1 MNKKSL
7 VTIQILDLF
16 GSPISKAQYEVKNQR
31 TGQVIAAGTTNSSG
45 CIVEISRDK
54 GTALDVYIKSMFK
67 GSMVKVQSFVMS
79 KDRMVVKITSPKVL
93 LNLKTLTNQGNNGQ
107 YKRKTHIVK
116 KGDTLFEIA
125 QKNHTTVRALER
137 LNKIDDP
144 NKISIGQVIKLP
156 VHIPASGNH
165 SHQDKSKHKHSAQPV
180 NKPTASSTK
189 TTPAPAA
196 KRPANP
202 TSQTKQENGLPEKVH
217 QLYEDTKKALN
228 EAASSASKILT
239 VDDRSQDGGTPKA
252 NTTNIC
258 KTNPQCISSGKSEL
272 IREVNIRLAGFGG
285 ALPTDEFTELTATC
299 IKQFQRDY
307 MGVPDTGKIC
317 GSVLAALDRFRDE
330 YGIASYFESMKCP
343 CGECS
348 GFGRNRSGNF
358 RFEMYNKT
366 TRQYVKVS
374 RDAKEYKG
382 MHRSLIWA
390 LKAMLFYFKKMPN
403 SAGYKIVKISSGYR
417 CIDNNWKNRR
427 PTTNHMGCALD
438 IVVHNKNNQVVSM
451 NELENQVR
459 IKWFGKYLNTS
470 LGWSPDKFGLERI
483 SDGAT
488 TWVHLDVRE
497 FSEEYKID
505 KLFSTS
511 KDGLNGNYLINLFK
525 ADENANK
532 ILGCS
537 GIVVSPNKNPN
548 LNDSSLEDLI
558 KQLGSAISHGEG
570 NYESYNTGTIKNKV
584 IHSYLHPAAGTV
596 TNKTINQIIKT
607 YNLSPNDTT
616 RMFAVGKYQITPGPM
631 REAKLKLGLTGEE
644 KFDAN
649 LQERIFREYLIP
661 SKRPTLG
668 AFVLDGKGT
677 VQLAQYE
684 ASKEWASIA
693 TPHGMKI
700 SKKNGGYV
708 SDGTKS
714 FYESKANHANMGSTK
729 MVKEILEKILKYHQQ
744 HQK

>member
-16 GSPISKAQYEVKNQR
+16 GSPISKAQYVVKNQR
-31 TGQVIAAGTTNSSG
+31 TGKVIAAGPTNSSG
-45 CIVEISRDK
+45 CIVEISQDK
-54 GTALDVYIKSMFK
+54 GTTLDVYIKSMFK

-93 LNLKTLTNQGNNGQ
+93 LDLKTLTNQGNNGQ

-144 NKISIGQVIKLP
+144 NKISVGQVIKLP

-165 SHQDKSKHKHSAQPV
+165 SHQDKPKHKHSAQST
-180 NKPTASSTK
+180 NKPTASSAK

-202 TSQTKQENGLPEKVH
+202 ASQTKQENGLPEKAH

-228 EAASSASKILT
+228 EAASSVSKILT

-348 GFGRNRSGNF
+348 GFGRSRSGNF

-366 TRQYVKVS
+366 TRQYVEVY
-374 RDAKEYKG
+374 RDAKEYNG

-451 NELENQVR
+451 SELENQVR

-483 SDGAT
+483 SDGAK
-488 TWVHLDVRE
+488 TWVHLD
-497 FSEEYKID
+497 
-505 KLFSTS
+505 
-511 KDGLNGNYLINLFK
+511 
-525 ADENANK
+525 
-532 ILGCS
+532 
-537 GIVVSPNKNPN
+537 
-548 LNDSSLEDLI
+548 
-558 KQLGSAISHGEG
+558 
-570 NYESYNTGTIKNKV
+570 
-584 IHSYLHPAAGTV
+584 
-596 TNKTINQIIKT
+596 
-607 YNLSPNDTT
+607 
-616 RMFAVGKYQITPGPM
+616 
-631 REAKLKLGLTGEE
+631 
-644 KFDAN
+644 
-649 LQERIFREYLIP
+649 
-661 SKRPTLG
+661 
-668 AFVLDGKGT
+668 
-677 VQLAQYE
+677 
-684 ASKEWASIA
+684 
-693 TPHGMKI
+693 
-700 SKKNGGYV
+700 
-708 SDGTKS
+708 
-714 FYESKANHANMGSTK
+714 
-729 MVKEILEKILKYHQQ
+729 
-744 HQK
+744 

>member
-67 GSMVKVQSFVMS
+67 GSMVKVQNFVMS

-317 GSVLAALDRFRDE
+317 GSVLVALDQFYDE
-330 YGIASYFESMKCP
+330 YPISSFMGKAACN
-343 CGECS
+343 CGKCS
-348 GFGRNRSGNF
+348 GFGNGKMGVQSGINTA
-358 RFEMYNKT
+358 N
-366 TRQYVKVS
+366 
-374 RDAKEYKG
+374 EYPG
-382 MHRSLIWA
+382 IHRSLIWI
-390 LKAMLFYFKKMPN
+390 LKSLNFYLKNEFKDK
-403 SAGYKIVKISSGYR
+403 KINVAYIESGYR
-417 CIDNNWKNRR
+417 CIENNKKHER
-427 PTTNHMGCALD
+427 TSVNHMGLALD
-438 IVVHNKNNQVVSM
+438 IHFHKNGVRTRELSDMEFIRKNIMAKKMGASEQRIRDKIYLEPKVFRSGEAGATSWVHFDITMFLAKYFTNNMFKTKVSDLNGVKLVNLAASSRILSCGGIVALPKSQNNITDELVLSNEDIIDIMKVTETEVIKFKTEKYFLEQAAGVVDTIMNRTKSGVWGNSVRKVVNADRQFSKITGPKSLDPYGSVENMPMSHVSRKVRNFVNSYLLERANGKKSIIGENLNYANKYYSDEKNRKAWV
-451 NELENQVR
+451 
-459 IKWFGKYLNTS
+459 
-470 LGWSPDKFGLERI
+470 DKFHNEAVKNGMILGTGKAI
-483 SDGAT
+483 HAHGT
-488 TWVHLDVRE
+488 VRE
-497 FSEEYKID
+497 LRDKMPKPFKIV
-505 KLFSTS
+505 LP
-511 KDGLNGNYLINLFK
+511 KDFK
-525 ADENANK
+525 
-532 ILGCS
+532 
-537 GIVVSPNKNPN
+537 GI
-548 LNDSSLEDLI
+548 
-558 KQLGSAISHGEG
+558 
-570 NYESYNTGTIKNKV
+570 
-584 IHSYLHPAAGTV
+584 
-596 TNKTINQIIKT
+596 
-607 YNLSPNDTT
+607 
-616 RMFAVGKYQITPGPM
+616 
-631 REAKLKLGLTGEE
+631 
-644 KFDAN
+644 
-649 LQERIFREYLIP
+649 
-661 SKRPTLG
+661 
-668 AFVLDGKGT
+668 
-677 VQLAQYE
+677 
-684 ASKEWASIA
+684 
-693 TPHGMKI
+693 
-700 SKKNGGYV
+700 
-708 SDGTKS
+708 
-714 FYESKANHANMGSTK
+714 
-729 MVKEILEKILKYHQQ
+729 
-744 HQK
+744 

>member
-93 LNLKTLTNQGNNGQ
+93 LNLKTLINQGNNGQ

-202 TSQTKQENGLPEKVH
+202 TSQTKQENGLPEKAH

-258 KTNPQCISSGKSEL
+258 KTNPQCVSSGKSEL

-317 GSVLAALDRFRDE
+317 GSVLVALDQFYDE
-330 YGIASYFESMKCP
+330 YPISSFMGKAACN
-343 CGECS
+343 CGKCS
-348 GFGRNRSGNF
+348 GFGNGKMGVQSGINTA
-358 RFEMYNKT
+358 N
-366 TRQYVKVS
+366 
-374 RDAKEYKG
+374 EYPG
-382 MHRSLIWA
+382 IHRSLIWI
-390 LKAMLFYFKKMPN
+390 LKSLNFYLKNEFKDK
-403 SAGYKIVKISSGYR
+403 KINVAYIESGYR
-417 CIDNNWKNRR
+417 CIENNKKHER
-427 PTTNHMGCALD
+427 TSVNHMGLALD
-438 IVVHNKNNQVVSM
+438 IHFHKNGVRTRELSDMEFIRKNIMAKKMGASEQRIRDKIYLEPKVFRSGEAGATSWVHFDITMFLAKYFNNNMFKTKVSDLNGVKLVNLAASSRILSCGGIVALPKSQNNITDELVLSNEDIIDIMKVTETEVIKFKTEKYFLEQAAGVVDTIMNRTKSGVWGNSVRKVVNADRQFSKITGPKSLDPYGSVENMPMSHVSRKVRNFVNSYLLERANGKKSIIGENLNYANKYYSDEKNRKAWV
-451 NELENQVR
+451 
-459 IKWFGKYLNTS
+459 
-470 LGWSPDKFGLERI
+470 DKFHNEAVKNGMILGTGKAI
-483 SDGAT
+483 HAHGT
-488 TWVHLDVRE
+488 VRE
-497 FSEEYKID
+497 LRDKMPKPFKIV
-505 KLFSTS
+505 LP
-511 KDGLNGNYLINLFK
+511 KDFK
-525 ADENANK
+525 
-532 ILGCS
+532 
-537 GIVVSPNKNPN
+537 GI
-548 LNDSSLEDLI
+548 
-558 KQLGSAISHGEG
+558 
-570 NYESYNTGTIKNKV
+570 
-584 IHSYLHPAAGTV
+584 
-596 TNKTINQIIKT
+596 
-607 YNLSPNDTT
+607 
-616 RMFAVGKYQITPGPM
+616 
-631 REAKLKLGLTGEE
+631 
-644 KFDAN
+644 
-649 LQERIFREYLIP
+649 
-661 SKRPTLG
+661 
-668 AFVLDGKGT
+668 
-677 VQLAQYE
+677 
-684 ASKEWASIA
+684 
-693 TPHGMKI
+693 
-700 SKKNGGYV
+700 
-708 SDGTKS
+708 
-714 FYESKANHANMGSTK
+714 
-729 MVKEILEKILKYHQQ
+729 
-744 HQK
+744 

>member
-202 TSQTKQENGLPEKVH
+202 TSQTKQENGLPEKAH

-258 KTNPQCISSGKSEL
+258 KTNPQCVSSGKSEL

-317 GSVLAALDRFRDE
+317 GSVLVALDQFYDE
-330 YGIASYFESMKCP
+330 YPISSFMGKAACN
-343 CGECS
+343 CGKCS
-348 GFGRNRSGNF
+348 GFGNGKMGVQSGINTA
-358 RFEMYNKT
+358 N
-366 TRQYVKVS
+366 
-374 RDAKEYKG
+374 EYPG
-382 MHRSLIWA
+382 IHRSLIWI
-390 LKAMLFYFKKMPN
+390 LKSLNFYLKNEFKDK
-403 SAGYKIVKISSGYR
+403 KINVAYIESGYR
-417 CIDNNWKNRR
+417 CIENNKKHER
-427 PTTNHMGCALD
+427 TSVNHMGLALD
-438 IVVHNKNNQVVSM
+438 IHFHKNGVRTRELSDMEFIRKNIMAKKMGASEQRIRDKIYLEPKVFRSGEAGATSWVHFDITMFLAKYFNNNMFKTKVSDLNGVKLVNLAASSRILSCGGIVALPKSQNNITDELVLSNEDIIDIMKVTETEVIKFKTEKYFLEQAAGVVDTIMNRTKSGVWGNSVRKVVNADRQFSKITGPKSLDPYGSVENMPMSHVSRKVRNFVNSYLLERANGKKSIIGENLNYANKYYSDEKNRKAWV
-451 NELENQVR
+451 
-459 IKWFGKYLNTS
+459 
-470 LGWSPDKFGLERI
+470 DKFHNEAVKNGMILGTGKAI
-483 SDGAT
+483 HAHGT
-488 TWVHLDVRE
+488 VRE
-497 FSEEYKID
+497 LRDKMPKPFKIV
-505 KLFSTS
+505 LP
-511 KDGLNGNYLINLFK
+511 KDFK
-525 ADENANK
+525 
-532 ILGCS
+532 
-537 GIVVSPNKNPN
+537 GI
-548 LNDSSLEDLI
+548 
-558 KQLGSAISHGEG
+558 
-570 NYESYNTGTIKNKV
+570 
-584 IHSYLHPAAGTV
+584 
-596 TNKTINQIIKT
+596 
-607 YNLSPNDTT
+607 
-616 RMFAVGKYQITPGPM
+616 
-631 REAKLKLGLTGEE
+631 
-644 KFDAN
+644 
-649 LQERIFREYLIP
+649 
-661 SKRPTLG
+661 
-668 AFVLDGKGT
+668 
-677 VQLAQYE
+677 
-684 ASKEWASIA
+684 
-693 TPHGMKI
+693 
-700 SKKNGGYV
+700 
-708 SDGTKS
+708 
-714 FYESKANHANMGSTK
+714 
-729 MVKEILEKILKYHQQ
+729 
-744 HQK
+744 

>member
-93 LNLKTLTNQGNNGQ
+93 LDLKTLTNQGNNGQ
-107 YKRKTHIVK
+107 YKRKTHLVK

-165 SHQDKSKHKHSAQPV
+165 SHQDKPKNKHSAKST
-180 NKPTASSTK
+180 NKPTASSAK
-189 TTPAPAA
+189 TTPAPPA

-202 TSQTKQENGLPEKVH
+202 TSQTKQENVLQEKVQ

-252 NTTNIC
+252 DTTNIC

-317 GSVLAALDRFRDE
+317 GSVLAALDQFYDE
-330 YGIASYFESMKCP
+330 YPISSFMGKAACN
-343 CGECS
+343 CGKCS
-348 GFGRNRSGNF
+348 GFGNGKMGVQSGINTA
-358 RFEMYNKT
+358 N
-366 TRQYVKVS
+366 
-374 RDAKEYKG
+374 EYPG
-382 MHRSLIWA
+382 IHRSLIWI
-390 LKAMLFYFKKMPN
+390 LKSLNFYLKNEFKDK
-403 SAGYKIVKISSGYR
+403 KINVAYIESGYR
-417 CIDNNWKNRR
+417 CIENNKKNER
-427 PTTNHMGCALD
+427 TSVNHMGLALD
-438 IVVHNKNNQVVSM
+438 IHFHKNGVRTRELSDMEFIRKNIMAKKMGASEQRIRDKIYLEPKVFRSGEAGATSWVHFDITMFLAKYFNNMFKTKVSDLNGVKLVNLAASSRILSCGGVVALPKSQNNITDELVLSNEDIIDIMKVTETEVIKFKTEKYFLEQAAGVVDTIMNRTKSGVWGNSVRKVVNADRQFSKITGPKSLDPYGSVENMPMSHVSKKVRNFVNSYLLERANGKKSIIGENLNYANKYYSDEKNRKAWV
-451 NELENQVR
+451 
-459 IKWFGKYLNTS
+459 
-470 LGWSPDKFGLERI
+470 DKFHNEAVKNGMILGTGKAI
-483 SDGAT
+483 HAHGT
-488 TWVHLDVRE
+488 VRE
-497 FSEEYKID
+497 LRDKMPKPFKIV
-505 KLFSTS
+505 LP
-511 KDGLNGNYLINLFK
+511 KDFK
-525 ADENANK
+525 
-532 ILGCS
+532 
-537 GIVVSPNKNPN
+537 GI
-548 LNDSSLEDLI
+548 
-558 KQLGSAISHGEG
+558 
-570 NYESYNTGTIKNKV
+570 
-584 IHSYLHPAAGTV
+584 
-596 TNKTINQIIKT
+596 
-607 YNLSPNDTT
+607 
-616 RMFAVGKYQITPGPM
+616 
-631 REAKLKLGLTGEE
+631 
-644 KFDAN
+644 
-649 LQERIFREYLIP
+649 
-661 SKRPTLG
+661 
-668 AFVLDGKGT
+668 
-677 VQLAQYE
+677 
-684 ASKEWASIA
+684 
-693 TPHGMKI
+693 
-700 SKKNGGYV
+700 
-708 SDGTKS
+708 
-714 FYESKANHANMGSTK
+714 
-729 MVKEILEKILKYHQQ
+729 
-744 HQK
+744 

>member
-317 GSVLAALDRFRDE
+317 GSVLVALDQFYDE
-330 YGIASYFESMKCP
+330 YPISSFMGKAACN
-343 CGECS
+343 CGKCS
-348 GFGRNRSGNF
+348 GFGNGKMGVQSGINTA
-358 RFEMYNKT
+358 N
-366 TRQYVKVS
+366 
-374 RDAKEYKG
+374 EYPG
-382 MHRSLIWA
+382 IHRSLIWI
-390 LKAMLFYFKKMPN
+390 LKSLNFYLKNEFKDK
-403 SAGYKIVKISSGYR
+403 KINVAYIESGYR
-417 CIDNNWKNRR
+417 CIENNKKHER
-427 PTTNHMGCALD
+427 TSVNHMGLALD
-438 IVVHNKNNQVVSM
+438 IHFHKNGVRTRELSDMEFIRKNIMAKKMGASEQRIRDKIYLEPKVFRSGEAGATSWVHFDITMFLAKYFTNNMFKTKVSDLNGVKLVNLAASSRILSCGGIVALPKSQNNITDELVLSNEDIIDIMKVTETEVIKFKTEKYFLEQAAGVVDTIMNRTKSGVWGNSVRKVVNADRQFSKITGPKSLDPYGSVENMPMSHVSRKVRNFVNSYLLERANGKKSIIGENLNYANKYYSDEKNRKAWV
-451 NELENQVR
+451 
-459 IKWFGKYLNTS
+459 
-470 LGWSPDKFGLERI
+470 DKFHNEAVKNGMILGTGKAI
-483 SDGAT
+483 HAHGT
-488 TWVHLDVRE
+488 VRE
-497 FSEEYKID
+497 LRDKMPKPFKIV
-505 KLFSTS
+505 LP
-511 KDGLNGNYLINLFK
+511 KDFK
-525 ADENANK
+525 
-532 ILGCS
+532 
-537 GIVVSPNKNPN
+537 GI
-548 LNDSSLEDLI
+548 
-558 KQLGSAISHGEG
+558 
-570 NYESYNTGTIKNKV
+570 
-584 IHSYLHPAAGTV
+584 
-596 TNKTINQIIKT
+596 
-607 YNLSPNDTT
+607 
-616 RMFAVGKYQITPGPM
+616 
-631 REAKLKLGLTGEE
+631 
-644 KFDAN
+644 
-649 LQERIFREYLIP
+649 
-661 SKRPTLG
+661 
-668 AFVLDGKGT
+668 
-677 VQLAQYE
+677 
-684 ASKEWASIA
+684 
-693 TPHGMKI
+693 
-700 SKKNGGYV
+700 
-708 SDGTKS
+708 
-714 FYESKANHANMGSTK
+714 
-729 MVKEILEKILKYHQQ
+729 
-744 HQK
+744 

>member
-7 VTIQILDLF
+7 VTIQIVDLF
-16 GSPISKAQYEVKNQR
+16 GSPISKAQYEVKNQK
-31 TGQVIAAGTTNSSG
+31 TGQVIAVGATNSSG
-45 CIVEISRDK
+45 CLVEISRDK
-54 GTALDVYIKSMFK
+54 GTILDVYIKSMFK

-79 KDRMVVKITSPKVL
+79 KDRMLVKITSPKVL
-93 LNLKTLTNQGNNGQ
+93 LDLKTLTNQGNNGQ

-116 KGDTLFEIA
+116 KGETLFEIA

-156 VHIPASGNH
+156 VNIPATGNH
-165 SHQDKSKHKHSAQPV
+165 SHQDKPKQATQSRNQ
-180 NKPTASSTK
+180 SSSSRIK
-189 TTPAPAA
+189 TTPAPAT
-196 KRPANP
+196 KKPSSP
-202 TSQTKQENGLPEKVH
+202 TSQTKQEKGIPEKAH
-217 QLYEDTKKALN
+217 QHYEDGKKTLN
-228 EAASSASKILT
+228 EATSSTSKILT
-239 VDDRSQDGGTPKA
+239 VEDRSQDGGTPKA
-252 NTTNIC
+252 NTTNSC

-285 ALPTDEFTELTATC
+285 ALPTDEFTELTAKC

-307 MGVPDTGKIC
+307 MGVPETGKIC

-330 YGIASYFESMKCP
+330 YGIASFFDSMKCP
-343 CGECS
+343 CGKCS
-348 GFGRNRSGNF
+348 GFGRSRSGNF
-358 RFEMYNKT
+358 VFEMYNKT
-366 TRQYVKVS
+366 TKQYINVS
-374 RDAKEYKG
+374 RGAKEYNG
-382 MHRSLIWA
+382 IHRSLIWA
-390 LKAMLFYFKKMPN
+390 LKAMLFYFRKMPN
-403 SAGYKIVKISSGYR
+403 PVGYKIVNISSGYR

-438 IVVHNKNNQVVSM
+438 IVVQNKNNQVVSM

-470 LGWSPDKFGLERI
+470 LGWSSNKFGLERI

-497 FSEEYKID
+497 FSKEYKID

-511 KDGLNGNYLINLFK
+511 KDGLNGDYLINLFK
-525 ADENANK
+525 ADEKVNK

-537 GIVVSPNKNPN
+537 GIVISPNKNPN

-558 KQLGSAISHGEG
+558 KQLGTAISHGEG

-596 TNKTINQIIKT
+596 TNKTINQIIQT

-616 RMFAVGKYQITPGPM
+616 RMFAVGKYQITPDPM

-644 KFDAN
+644 KFDVN

-668 AFVLDGKGT
+668 AFVLHGKGT

-693 TPHGMKI
+693 TPNGLKI

-729 MVKEILEKILKYHQQ
+729 MVKEILENFLKYHQQ

>member
-202 TSQTKQENGLPEKVH
+202 TSQTKQENGLPEKAH

-317 GSVLAALDRFRDE
+317 GSVLVALDQFYDE
-330 YGIASYFESMKCP
+330 YPISSFMGKAACN
-343 CGECS
+343 CGKCS
-348 GFGRNRSGNF
+348 GFGNGKMGVQSGINTA
-358 RFEMYNKT
+358 N
-366 TRQYVKVS
+366 
-374 RDAKEYKG
+374 EYPG
-382 MHRSLIWA
+382 IHRSLIWI
-390 LKAMLFYFKKMPN
+390 LKSLNFYLKNEFKDK
-403 SAGYKIVKISSGYR
+403 KINVAYIESGYR
-417 CIDNNWKNRR
+417 CIENNKKHER
-427 PTTNHMGCALD
+427 TSVNHMGLALD
-438 IVVHNKNNQVVSM
+438 IHFHKNGVRTRELSDMEFIRKNIMAKKMGASEQRIRDKIYLEPKVFRSGEAGATSWVHFDITMFLAKYFNNNMFKTKVSDLNGVKLVNLAASSRILSCGGIVALPKSQNNITDELVLSNEDIIDIMKVTETEVIKFKTEKYFLEQAAGVVDTIMNRTKSGVWGNSVRKVVNADRQFSKITGPKSLDPYGSVENMPMSHVSRKVRNFVNSYLLERANGKKSIIGENLNYANKYYSDEKNRKAWV
-451 NELENQVR
+451 
-459 IKWFGKYLNTS
+459 
-470 LGWSPDKFGLERI
+470 DKFHNEAVKNGMILGTGKAI
-483 SDGAT
+483 HAHGT
-488 TWVHLDVRE
+488 VRE
-497 FSEEYKID
+497 LRDKMPKPFKIV
-505 KLFSTS
+505 LP
-511 KDGLNGNYLINLFK
+511 KDFK
-525 ADENANK
+525 
-532 ILGCS
+532 
-537 GIVVSPNKNPN
+537 GI
-548 LNDSSLEDLI
+548 
-558 KQLGSAISHGEG
+558 
-570 NYESYNTGTIKNKV
+570 
-584 IHSYLHPAAGTV
+584 
-596 TNKTINQIIKT
+596 
-607 YNLSPNDTT
+607 
-616 RMFAVGKYQITPGPM
+616 
-631 REAKLKLGLTGEE
+631 
-644 KFDAN
+644 
-649 LQERIFREYLIP
+649 
-661 SKRPTLG
+661 
-668 AFVLDGKGT
+668 
-677 VQLAQYE
+677 
-684 ASKEWASIA
+684 
-693 TPHGMKI
+693 
-700 SKKNGGYV
+700 
-708 SDGTKS
+708 
-714 FYESKANHANMGSTK
+714 
-729 MVKEILEKILKYHQQ
+729 
-744 HQK
+744 

>member
-1 MNKKSL
+1 MSCTEKKSL

-45 CIVEISRDK
+45 CIVETSRDK

-317 GSVLAALDRFRDE
+317 GSVLVALDQFYDE
-330 YGIASYFESMKCP
+330 YPISSFMGKAACN
-343 CGECS
+343 CGKCS
-348 GFGRNRSGNF
+348 GFGNGKMGVQSGINTA
-358 RFEMYNKT
+358 N
-366 TRQYVKVS
+366 
-374 RDAKEYKG
+374 EYPG
-382 MHRSLIWA
+382 IHRSLIWI
-390 LKAMLFYFKKMPN
+390 LKSLNFYLKNEFKDK
-403 SAGYKIVKISSGYR
+403 KINVAYIESGYR
-417 CIDNNWKNRR
+417 CIENNKKHER
-427 PTTNHMGCALD
+427 TSVNHMGLALD
-438 IVVHNKNNQVVSM
+438 IHFHKNGVRTRELSDMEFIRKNIMAKKMGASEQRIRDKIYLEPKVFRSGEAGATSWVHFDITMFLAKYFNNNMFKTKVSDLNGVKLVNLAASSRILSCGGIVALPKSQNNITDELVLSNEDIIDIMKVTETEVIKFKTEKYFLEQAAGVVDTIMNRTKSGVWGNSVRKVVNADRQFSKITGPKSLDPYGSVENMPMSHVSRKVRNFVNSYLLERANGKKSIIGENLNYANKYYSDEKNRKAWV
-451 NELENQVR
+451 
-459 IKWFGKYLNTS
+459 
-470 LGWSPDKFGLERI
+470 DKFHNEAVKNGMILGTGKAI
-483 SDGAT
+483 HAHGT
-488 TWVHLDVRE
+488 VRE
-497 FSEEYKID
+497 LRDKMPKPFKIV
-505 KLFSTS
+505 LP
-511 KDGLNGNYLINLFK
+511 KDFK
-525 ADENANK
+525 
-532 ILGCS
+532 
-537 GIVVSPNKNPN
+537 GI
-548 LNDSSLEDLI
+548 
-558 KQLGSAISHGEG
+558 
-570 NYESYNTGTIKNKV
+570 
-584 IHSYLHPAAGTV
+584 
-596 TNKTINQIIKT
+596 
-607 YNLSPNDTT
+607 
-616 RMFAVGKYQITPGPM
+616 
-631 REAKLKLGLTGEE
+631 
-644 KFDAN
+644 
-649 LQERIFREYLIP
+649 
-661 SKRPTLG
+661 
-668 AFVLDGKGT
+668 
-677 VQLAQYE
+677 
-684 ASKEWASIA
+684 
-693 TPHGMKI
+693 
-700 SKKNGGYV
+700 
-708 SDGTKS
+708 
-714 FYESKANHANMGSTK
+714 
-729 MVKEILEKILKYHQQ
+729 
-744 HQK
+744 

>member
-165 SHQDKSKHKHSAQPV
+165 SHQDKSKYKHSAQPV

-202 TSQTKQENGLPEKVH
+202 TSQTKQENGLPEKAH

-317 GSVLAALDRFRDE
+317 GSVLVALDQFYDE
-330 YGIASYFESMKCP
+330 YPISSFMGKAACN
-343 CGECS
+343 CGKCS
-348 GFGRNRSGNF
+348 GFGNGKMGVQSGINTA
-358 RFEMYNKT
+358 N
-366 TRQYVKVS
+366 
-374 RDAKEYKG
+374 EYPG
-382 MHRSLIWA
+382 IHRSLIWI
-390 LKAMLFYFKKMPN
+390 LKSLNFYLKNEFKDK
-403 SAGYKIVKISSGYR
+403 KINVAYIESGYR
-417 CIDNNWKNRR
+417 CIENNKKHER
-427 PTTNHMGCALD
+427 TSVNHMGLALD
-438 IVVHNKNNQVVSM
+438 IHFHKNGVRTRELSDMEFIRKNIMAKKMGASEQRIRDKIYLEPKVFRSGEAGATSWVHFDITMFLAKYFKNNMFKTKVSDLNGVKLVNLAASSRILSCGGIVALPKSQNNITDELVLSNEDIIDIMKVTETEVIKFKTEKYFLEQAAGVVDTIM
-451 NELENQVR
+451 NRTKSGVWGNSVRKVVNADRQFSKITGPKSLDPYGSVENMPMSHVSRKVRNFVNSYLLERAN
-459 IKWFGKYLNTS
+459 GKKSIIGENLNYANKYYS
-470 LGWSPDKFGLERI
+470 DEKNRKAWVDKFHNEAVKNGMILGTGKAI
-483 SDGAT
+483 HAHGT
-488 TWVHLDVRE
+488 VRE
-497 FSEEYKID
+497 LRDKMPKPFKIV
-505 KLFSTS
+505 LP
-511 KDGLNGNYLINLFK
+511 KDFK
-525 ADENANK
+525 
-532 ILGCS
+532 
-537 GIVVSPNKNPN
+537 GI
-548 LNDSSLEDLI
+548 
-558 KQLGSAISHGEG
+558 
-570 NYESYNTGTIKNKV
+570 
-584 IHSYLHPAAGTV
+584 
-596 TNKTINQIIKT
+596 
-607 YNLSPNDTT
+607 
-616 RMFAVGKYQITPGPM
+616 
-631 REAKLKLGLTGEE
+631 
-644 KFDAN
+644 
-649 LQERIFREYLIP
+649 
-661 SKRPTLG
+661 
-668 AFVLDGKGT
+668 
-677 VQLAQYE
+677 
-684 ASKEWASIA
+684 
-693 TPHGMKI
+693 
-700 SKKNGGYV
+700 
-708 SDGTKS
+708 
-714 FYESKANHANMGSTK
+714 
-729 MVKEILEKILKYHQQ
+729 
-744 HQK
+744 

>member
-189 TTPAPAA
+189 TTPAAAA

-317 GSVLAALDRFRDE
+317 GSVLVALDQFYDE
-330 YGIASYFESMKCP
+330 YPISSFMGKAACN
-343 CGECS
+343 CGKCS
-348 GFGRNRSGNF
+348 GFGNGKMGVQSGINTA
-358 RFEMYNKT
+358 N
-366 TRQYVKVS
+366 
-374 RDAKEYKG
+374 EYPG
-382 MHRSLIWA
+382 IHRSLIW
-390 LKAMLFYFKKMPN
+390 
-403 SAGYKIVKISSGYR
+403 
-417 CIDNNWKNRR
+417 
-427 PTTNHMGCALD
+427 
-438 IVVHNKNNQVVSM
+438 
-451 NELENQVR
+451 
-459 IKWFGKYLNTS
+459 
-470 LGWSPDKFGLERI
+470 
-483 SDGAT
+483 
-488 TWVHLDVRE
+488 
-497 FSEEYKID
+497 
-505 KLFSTS
+505 
-511 KDGLNGNYLINLFK
+511 
-525 ADENANK
+525 
-532 ILGCS
+532 
-537 GIVVSPNKNPN
+537 
-548 LNDSSLEDLI
+548 
-558 KQLGSAISHGEG
+558 
-570 NYESYNTGTIKNKV
+570 
-584 IHSYLHPAAGTV
+584 
-596 TNKTINQIIKT
+596 
-607 YNLSPNDTT
+607 
-616 RMFAVGKYQITPGPM
+616 
-631 REAKLKLGLTGEE
+631 
-644 KFDAN
+644 
-649 LQERIFREYLIP
+649 
-661 SKRPTLG
+661 
-668 AFVLDGKGT
+668 
-677 VQLAQYE
+677 
-684 ASKEWASIA
+684 
-693 TPHGMKI
+693 
-700 SKKNGGYV
+700 
-708 SDGTKS
+708 
-714 FYESKANHANMGSTK
+714 
-729 MVKEILEKILKYHQQ
+729 ILKSLNFYL
-744 HQK
+744 

>member
-189 TTPAPAA
+189 TTPAAAA

-285 ALPTDEFTELTATC
+285 ALPTDEFTELTVTC

-317 GSVLAALDRFRDE
+317 GSVLVALDQFYDE
-330 YGIASYFESMKCP
+330 YPISSFMGKAACN
-343 CGECS
+343 CGKCS
-348 GFGRNRSGNF
+348 GFGNGKMGVQSGINTA
-358 RFEMYNKT
+358 N
-366 TRQYVKVS
+366 
-374 RDAKEYKG
+374 EYPG
-382 MHRSLIWA
+382 IHRSLIWI
-390 LKAMLFYFKKMPN
+390 LKSLNFYLKNEFKDK
-403 SAGYKIVKISSGYR
+403 KINVAYIESGYR
-417 CIDNNWKNRR
+417 CIENNKKHER
-427 PTTNHMGCALD
+427 TSVNHMGLALD
-438 IVVHNKNNQVVSM
+438 IHFHKNGVRTRELSDMEFIRKNIMAKKMGASEQRIRDKIYLEPKVFRSGEAGATSWVHFDITMFLAKYFNNNMFKTKVSDLNGVKLVNLAASSRILSCGGIVALPKSQNNITDELVLSNEDIIDIMKVTETEVIKFKTEKYFLEQAAGVVDTIMNRTKSGVWGNSVRKVVNADRQFSKITGPKSLDPYGSVENMPMSHVSRKVRNFVNSYLLERANGKKSIIGENLNYANKYYSDEKNRKAWV
-451 NELENQVR
+451 
-459 IKWFGKYLNTS
+459 
-470 LGWSPDKFGLERI
+470 DKFHNEAVKNGMILGTGKAI
-483 SDGAT
+483 HAHGT
-488 TWVHLDVRE
+488 VRE
-497 FSEEYKID
+497 LRDKMPKPFKIV
-505 KLFSTS
+505 LP
-511 KDGLNGNYLINLFK
+511 KDFK
-525 ADENANK
+525 
-532 ILGCS
+532 
-537 GIVVSPNKNPN
+537 GI
-548 LNDSSLEDLI
+548 
-558 KQLGSAISHGEG
+558 
-570 NYESYNTGTIKNKV
+570 
-584 IHSYLHPAAGTV
+584 
-596 TNKTINQIIKT
+596 
-607 YNLSPNDTT
+607 
-616 RMFAVGKYQITPGPM
+616 
-631 REAKLKLGLTGEE
+631 
-644 KFDAN
+644 
-649 LQERIFREYLIP
+649 
-661 SKRPTLG
+661 
-668 AFVLDGKGT
+668 
-677 VQLAQYE
+677 
-684 ASKEWASIA
+684 
-693 TPHGMKI
+693 
-700 SKKNGGYV
+700 
-708 SDGTKS
+708 
-714 FYESKANHANMGSTK
+714 
-729 MVKEILEKILKYHQQ
+729 
-744 HQK
+744 